1 MEDYQ
6 DKRTSEAKAERRST
20 RRSKREYCE
29 YLKKIG
35 RWDEY
40 YSCARKR
47 RYRTRFEA
55 LDSARWRS
63 AQTNSP
69 LYCYECRYCGGWHV
83 SHKDGRD
90 GRYQSMFTERKYR
103 GGADPNSRKVQR
115 SAAFGVGDS
124 VLDSLTCE
132 ICSIGEID
140 MSHGETLY
148 GLYSTVDAAWVRW
161 ASEGDL
167 ELL

>member
-6 DKRTSEAKAERRST
+6 DKRTTEAKGERRAI

-29 YLKKIG
+29 YLKKLG

-47 RYRTRFEA
+47 RYRTRSEA
-55 LDSARWRS
+55 LESARWRS
-63 AQTNSP
+63 DQTGSA

-90 GRYQSMFTERKYR
+90 GRYQSMFKERKYK
-103 GGADPNSRKVQR
+103 GGVDPNARKVQR
-115 SAAFGVGDS
+115 AAAFGVGDS
-124 VLDSLTCE
+124 VLDSVTCE
-132 ICSIGEID
+132 ICSVGEID
-140 MSHGETLY
+140 LSHGEPLY
-148 GLYSTVDAAWVRW
+148 GLYSTADAMWVRW
-161 ASEGDL
+161 APEGDL